1 MQNHD
6 RATTNPS
13 GGGDYLKKIIE
24 NLPKKLFVLQIV
36 VHKIVTQK
44 KNTEIHMNKVAMES

>member
-44 KNTEIHMNKVAMES
+44 ETQKST